1 MTLFFHYSIFLSEM
15 SEITN
20 FHDPESYDETPDSSE
35 DEGFDRT
42 SSNASDYV
50 YHRQVE
56 EKKKWD
62 KFSTTVES
70 DISASEQHTDFIKK
84 ASVALKLIT
93 AFIVFGVVLTAGV
106 ISKGA
111 LLFIIAQVRLF

>member
-1 MTLFFHYSIFLSEM
+1 M

-20 FHDPESYDETPDSSE
+20 FYDPESSNETLDSSE

-111 LLFIIAQVRLF
+111 LLFIIAQVRLLDIHYQ

>member
-1 MTLFFHYSIFLSEM
+1 M

-56 EKKKWD
+56 LR
-62 KFSTTVES
+62 
-70 DISASEQHTDFIKK
+70 Q
-84 ASVALKLIT
+84 
-93 AFIVFGVVLTAGV
+93 
-106 ISKGA
+106 A
-111 LLFIIAQVRLF
+111 LLQPLRSFFQTPRCFFVPVVIDGILVHPCEFF